1 MIICRKCSF
10 LIVLFSESRCSEDL
24 PPCQLFFATYNNS
37 MYLRRCYRRKND
49 KRHAYWALVE
59 SVRTARGP
67 RQRVVA
73 YLGTTESNPGSNVS
87 PNPIFEPME
96 PEWLKVDVANF
107 RVERVRQF
115 GQPWLGMELVRQ
127 LHLTEFLEE
136 ALPQGREDVPWS
148 LTILVLVLLRWYDPS
163 SELRM
168 AEHLYEQSAL
178 PDLLGIPAEKIN
190 DDRLYRAFDRLLPHK
205 QALEVH
211 LKNRLG
217 TLFGIEYDLLLYD
230 VTSTYFEGQAKGN
243 PQARRGYLRDHRSD
257 CNPVCIGLVVSRDG
271 LPLGYEIFEG
281 NRHDSTT
288 VQEIVTTMES
298 RYGRA
303 DRIWVMDRGMISQ
316 ENVAFLQQEHRRY
329 ILGTPKASLK
339 NYEQELLGEDW
350 ALIRDGLEVK
360 RCKSPTQD
368 EVFILCRSR
377 DRKEK
382 EKAMHARFETRIEE
396 GLTAIVASCERQS
409 QDPIRIAGRVG
420 RLMGQNSRAAGLFNV
435 EILQANGRT
444 KIVWSK
450 KEDWRNWANLS
461 EGCYMLRS
469 NITDWKPEDLWQAYV
484 QLTEAENAFRIHK
497 SDLVLRPIWHQKK
510 QRVQAHILV
519 CFLAYVLWKTL
530 GQLCRRAGLGDE
542 PRKVLTELEGIRTV
556 DVVFPTQS
564 GVAVR
569 KRRVTCPTEHQAILL
584 HRLGFQLPSHL
595 KIQEM

>member
-1 MIICRKCSF
+1 
-10 LIVLFSESRCSEDL
+10 
-24 PPCQLFFATYNNS
+24 
-37 MYLRRCYRRKND
+37 
-49 KRHAYWALVE
+49 
-59 SVRTARGP
+59 
-67 RQRVVA
+67 
-73 YLGTTESNPGSNVS
+73 
-87 PNPIFEPME
+87 ME

-542 PRKVLTELEGIRTV
+542 PRKVLTELEGIQTV